1 MVNIRSLIA
10 IAGAVLMLA
19 LMAPMALSQTVG
31 QAPEAA
37 TSTLDDSMLVIS
49 QEELDAIHGQ
59 LASLT
64 LRVDDIEAV
73 VGTTPDE
80 DSRDR
85 VPAEEVPTDDTP
97 VVEPAPVATTAP
109 VVLTKPRKPVATSD
123 TDRHFT
129 VNDPNHER
137 GLVTWKDRA
146 TDEDGYR
153 LYAKRV
159 YCELVP
165 GTNPNQLHDYDDF
178 HEARSGFVRVG
189 KVGADATEFR
199 PVHDKVR
206 DKLPDI
212 PGQQYGS
219 GEIYQLFVAA
229 YNEAGESK
237 RVKVG
242 EFITTPEFMCP

>member
-10 IAGAVLMLA
+10 IAGAILMLA
-19 LMAPMALSQTVG
+19 LLAPMALSQTVG
-31 QAPEAA
+31 QAPPDAA
-37 TSTLDDSMLVIS
+37 STLDDSMLVIP

-59 LASLT
+59 LAALT

-73 VGTTPDE
+73 VGAAPDAGT
-80 DSRDR
+80 
-85 VPAEEVPTDDTP
+85 PAEGEPIEDTP

-123 TDRHFT
+123 TQRHFT
-129 VNDPNHER
+129 VNDPNHSR

-146 TDEDGYR
+146 DDEDGYR

-178 HEARSGFVRVG
+178 QEARSEFVRVG
-189 KVGADATEFR
+189 KVAADATAFR
-199 PVHDKVR
+199 PVHDKVSA
-206 DKLPDI
+206 KLPDI